1 MMNYGYAK
9 VIGKTKK
16 SGFCIVFILC
26 QYGTVDGGQPAVSG
40 LRKSLIRALYVTHL
54 YLEILV

>member
-1 MMNYGYAK
+1 MTNYGYAK
-9 VIGKTKK
+9 IIGK
-16 SGFCIVFILC
+16 IVSILW

-40 LRKSLIRALYVTHL
+40 LRKSLILALYVTHL